1 MVNGWSSWSHRFFIG
16 VLLVVVTSSF
26 LPQTRQLVAGWWVE
40 HQTAN
45 DVVWETVRRK
55 VTRPGWYIRLR
66 SVTRNWRRGVKRER
80 LLWLACYVVAMGG
93 VGWFWLLGWLMEQI
107 SETIEPV
114 QYKWVL
120 RGAIADG
127 AGRLELQTL
136 ITVRPTWMAETIDQ
150 GSFCQRVRPPDMGTW
165 LLEFENK
172 AAQATSP
179 DGELV
184 QTQLTAMRPA
194 SEPNRSP
201 TKWQIGA
208 GQGQIIEAEP
218 DQTASVGEQKETH
231 RPAALGDRLPSG
243 VGSIRHHF
251 GGLEDPRVERS
262 QRHQL
267 LDMVTV
273 AICAVIGGA
282 DNWVEVESFGRAKLT
297 WFQQFLEL
305 PNGIPSHDTF
315 GRVFARL
322 DGQQFESC
330 FLEWIDAVREITA
343 GQVIALDGKTLRRSH
358 DKTLG
363 KGAIH
368 MVSAWASANRLVL
381 GQVKVDEKSNEI
393 TAIPKLL
400 AALTISGCI
409 VTIDAMGC
417 QQKIAQQI
425 IEQQADYVLAVK
437 ENQGHL
443 HEDIKEL
450 FAYAHEINFE
460 GVTGRDYHKT
470 VNKGHGRI
478 EIRECWTLTDP
489 EFLVYVRNRSAWAGL
504 HTLAM
509 VKAERRVGDKTSC
522 EVRYYISS
530 LPGQAE
536 PVLEAVR
543 SHWGIENQVHWILDV
558 AFREDESRIRK
569 GKAAQNFAIIRHI
582 ALNLLKHENT
592 AKCGIKAKRL
602 KAGWDENYLLNV
614 LADPN

>member
-1 MVNGWSSWSHRFFIG
+1 
-16 VLLVVVTSSF
+16 
-26 LPQTRQLVAGWWVE
+26 
-40 HQTAN
+40 
-45 DVVWETVRRK
+45 
-55 VTRPGWYIRLR
+55 
-66 SVTRNWRRGVKRER
+66 
-80 LLWLACYVVAMGG
+80 
-93 VGWFWLLGWLMEQI
+93 MEQI
-107 SETIEPV
+107 NETAEPV

-120 RGAIADG
+120 SGAIAEG
-127 AGRLELQTL
+127 EGILELQTL
-136 ITVRPTWMAETIDQ
+136 ITVRPVWVAETIYQ
-150 GSFCQRVRPPDMGTW
+150 ESFCQQVSRPDIGSRQF
-165 LLEFENK
+165 EFENK
-172 AAQATSP
+172 SAEAVQEVRP
-179 DGELV
+179 DWKLV
-184 QTQLTAMRPA
+184 ERQLTAMRPA

-201 TKWQIGA
+201 TILQGGE
-208 GQGQIIEAEP
+208 GQEQIIETEP
-218 DQTASVGEQKETH
+218 GQTASLGEQKGAES
-231 RPAALGDRLPSG
+231 PAVLGDQWPSG

-251 GGLEDPRVERS
+251 AGLEDPRVERTK
-262 QRHQL
+262 RHQL
-267 LDMVTV
+267 LDMATV

-282 DNWVEVESFGRAKLT
+282 DNWVEVENFGRAKLS

-322 DGQQFESC
+322 DSQQFESC
-330 FLEWIDAVREITA
+330 FLAWIEAVREITS
-343 GQVIALDGKTLRRSH
+343 GQIIALDGKTLRRSH

-400 AALTISGCI
+400 GALAISGCI

-417 QQKIAQQI
+417 QKKIARQI
-425 IEQQADYVLAVK
+425 VEQQADYVLAVK
-437 ENQGHL
+437 ENQGNL
-443 HEDIKEL
+443 YEDIKEL
-450 FAYAHEINFE
+450 FAYALEINFE
-460 GVTGRDYHKT
+460 GVTGQDYHKT

-489 EFLVYVRNRSAWAGL
+489 EFLVYLRNRSAWAGL
-504 HTLAM
+504 HTLVM
-509 VKAERRVGDKTSC
+509 VKAERRIGDKTSC

-569 GKAAQNFAIIRHI
+569 GNGAQNFAIIRHI

-602 KAGWDENYLLNV
+602 KAGWDENYLLKV
-614 LADPN
+614 LANPN